1 MMLMS
6 VTVALAIY
14 LLGIGWRWVLV
25 VLALGAG
32 ALAAATAAAD
42 GQYVATARA
51 DLAVQAGLCAAMTA
65 CFVAVHR
72 RSVGRRALADSASS
86 EASDSLA

>member
-1 MMLMS
+1 MS

-14 LLGIGWRWVLV
+14 LLGIGWRWVV
-25 VLALGAG
+25 AVLAVGAG
-32 ALAAATAAAD
+32 ALAAATAAAG

-51 DLAVQAGLCAAMTA
+51 DLAVQVGLCAAMTA

-72 RSVGRRALADSASS
+72 RSARRRASADSASS